1 MVEYYSIVIV
11 IMFFFS
17 SRRRHTR
24 CALVTGVQTCALP
37 ICPPAFSLTREN
49 MTMERVGIEQD
60 VPNLAKRHA
69 QQNRAEADIT
79 AARARSQA
87 DLRRIRVATA
97 LAWIDA
103 RSEEHTSELQS
114 LMRISYAIFC
124 LKKKNHTIKNTKQK
138 IK

>member
-1 MVEYYSIVIV
+1 MRA
-11 IMFFFS
+11 
-17 SRRRHTR
+17 RRS
-24 CALVTGVQTCALP
+24 AAIAAGKLP
-37 ICPPAFSLTREN
+37 DTKLGIGLDNFPISGPPAFSLTREN

-97 LAWIDA
+97 LAWIDSYYA
-103 RSEEHTSELQS
+103 QKRPEAMDVVLERLRPPPGPPFLALASGHGPPSTSPTLP
-114 LMRISYAIFC
+114 
-124 LKKKNHTIKNTKQK
+124 
-138 IK
+138 

>member
-1 MVEYYSIVIV
+1 
-11 IMFFFS
+11 
-17 SRRRHTR
+17 
-24 CALVTGVQTCALP
+24 
-37 ICPPAFSLTREN
+37 
-49 MTMERVGIEQD
+49 MERVGIEQD

-103 RSEEHTSELQS
+103 Y
-114 LMRISYAIFC
+114 YA
-124 LKKKNHTIKNTKQK
+124 QK
-138 IK
+138 RLEAMDVVLERLRRLPGAAVSAVAEIGERRVGQECVSTCSSRWSPCH

>member
-1 MVEYYSIVIV
+1 
-11 IMFFFS
+11 
-17 SRRRHTR
+17 
-24 CALVTGVQTCALP
+24 
-37 ICPPAFSLTREN
+37 

-103 RSEEHTSELQS
+103 YYAQKRLEAMDVVLERLRRLPGAAVSAVAAGTGRSSEEHTSELQS
-114 LMRISYAIFC
+114 LMRISYHSVS
-124 LKKKNHTIKNTKQK
+124 LKKKKPTQTPTTTSTRHYM
-138 IK
+138 